1 MPFNTDTLAQARS
14 QNATDDEIWSDLV
27 SKDDRFR
34 VAKEQGA
41 SLDDVASHLSN
52 QGGELTNE
60 GQTYTEGNAQRQ
72 ADEQGQIG
80 SSQGLQASNVRMQE
94 PNGSEERQRN
104 IDPSKPSTQL
114 RSGIGEGQIT
124 GGTIEESTKT
134 EGQRTQEGQKA
145 RQGIRGQ
152 VPTGNKEE
160 VKKAGGNVPSVA
172 SQVIGT
178 ITSPFG
184 YIGEEGWKGIAGIA
198 RTLGADKV
206 AEYASNTAAKSVEDW
221 ATTFGGTPQKEGV
234 GKTIGQVGA
243 FVLEAPIMFAGLGE
257 GAAMAAIGKAGL
269 GGFLAQGYG
278 GMKEDLRDKYLKEG
292 MSEDDANFKSTTHA
306 ALNTVAAIPAYILG
320 GKVAGKVADK
330 FIAESS
336 PALLEL
342 AGRFG
347 MNGMANMVAS
357 SATRGF
363 GAALEGEDIGSAMK
377 DITLSGVLQDFA
389 FAGHSTGEWFH
400 NSLDKAQTARGLP
413 DGMLK
418 WASENSKDRAERVAA
433 NGEIKRREAENQAK
447 AAEATDLPETAKVVG
462 IPEETAP
469 EKPKTHGEL
478 KQGRKTTLYRG
489 EGGDFMDSESGGQW
503 WTTDKSKAEKYGKV
517 TSVTLDDELV
527 GKHSAKGAKED
538 EFVFLDEGKRPLD
551 LSSEETAKQ
560 TTTPAESKEAPKP
573 EEKAIDPSEPP
584 RLQEAAYIA
593 THPETGEKRI
603 FRGENHDEALY
614 KAKQKG
620 FIEDK
625 AHKKLSGTK
634 NAKNRNTEDFGFLDQ
649 HGKFHNREDARWI
662 ADEANQ
668 LTNGSIKFDH
678 YSPEGKALL
687 HSHEV
692 ELEKYPERMHGEVD
706 VDAIHGMTAED
717 ALKHAY
723 SHSSA
728 SDAVKSLI
736 KAVLATKSKTLKTDI
751 LSKQPAAGVIGE
763 AFRKPGL
770 IGIPMSGK
778 LSLRTLVHEAVHS
791 LTADAIYK
799 YFPPEDAK
807 FTVGSSYL
815 KWIEERASDPSVP
828 QPIKRIAS
836 LYKSY
841 LEQVNKKHMAN
852 AGTYSKKFGE
862 TYGDKNLH
870 EFMAE
875 AFSNKDFQAGL
886 RLLKGDGNKSM
897 LKSLIDAVR
906 QYLRIPEGSMLDN
919 VMDATLAIGK
929 MGTSEKEKDFILY
942 APNAEKISI
951 EAGIETGKVASQ
963 VPEEPTTKKD
973 NAFHKVIEKAG
984 MFQDDLKAMG
994 SEDVKN
1000 HIKEAGKGLFSG
1012 LRDAYTMV
1020 ADVLEG
1026 KTIPGLTNAGVK
1038 LTATQHAQA
1047 RRMLDPYVKHLISQV
1062 FPDLYKMSDEGKREI
1077 ANIEYNLEKQK
1088 DTMARL
1094 ERPSAKK
1101 KYSDNELFRLQNDTG
1116 AAIKKL
1122 HQDLEGAKNKHDK
1135 TRQVMDIINKDNI
1148 LGGADIIKEEITSAT
1163 TELEDLRKAYEEG
1176 TAERGAKIRIKE
1188 LEGKIADQ
1196 TEALA
1201 AIEKVHD
1208 LEKYGKEVEA
1218 AKGTFIEENI
1228 QRWRDIVQPAMDEL
1242 YKKVNNTDTVPET
1255 ERGRVFGSRVNLLA
1269 KHEAMKYME
1278 FEGEPDGPVQP
1289 MMGVN
1294 YRNPDIKRDMLAKKA
1309 AFNSEYSNDV
1319 EAILKNSF
1327 GQRMNEASKMD
1338 FYNDMLE
1345 KGIAKWPAE
1354 GEVVK
1359 EIDGKPVRRME
1370 VEWPVKDEKTGR
1382 VRYENKSMYV
1392 RADLYNEIAQILDI
1406 GVKTEANPILQNVTK
1421 LQIIGVADA
1430 TAHLKNLLSVVTNSL
1445 GRDSNLKDVI
1455 SKIPL
1460 VGSAN
1465 AVREIRSV
1473 MKEIQ
1478 SDSPKIR
1485 KELADLAR
1493 TSGMRPHYEQTGI
1506 FAKIP
1511 SAHNLLHEVDVASR
1525 IIMSRRYKNLVKNRG
1540 AVDTPEAK
1548 IDFINQ
1554 IGEYNRRLMSRHE
1567 AALRDVGISPFI
1579 VAGRAMNRMARRL
1592 VTASPGFKTKE
1603 AKAHLEARA
1612 VQASGLVM
1620 ATLLPALINLTTTG
1634 SMFGRAGTPIGAIDF
1649 GPNFD
1654 TSDGKKRIFDL
1665 FQLVGIRRGLR
1676 QLGLNAAFEGIKNG
1690 SSLEEIQKNA
1700 FNDMFTTSMHPFI
1713 GPGVGLGYET
1723 LTGKRLDMRAGF
1735 SDIFTSRKVGG
1746 WMQYV
1751 ENLRTGLKQQNELLY
1766 GLGAG
1771 QAIEKGME
1779 LAGVPRPVEQNT
1791 SETLRDLGLNKDIP
1805 IVSPIARAG
1814 YTALSTMVSAAGGK
1828 LNVSPALKLS
1838 AQLGSKQQ
1846 YDPQQ
1851 DLRYKYR
1858 QEILNAVKAGKKDE
1872 AAEIYKKGISDGI
1885 LTKADDKTLKG
1896 QIKQPDLLLQR
1907 VSRLKTP
1914 EDALSVFRVSTA
1926 DEQDRIAQTV
1936 FKKIKGASAI
1946 TLQSKQKM
1954 FKEFGRVAK
1963 KGTKLYNIVNQ

>member
-1 MPFNTDTLAQARS
+1 MPFDVNAARQAGYS
-14 QNATDDEIWSDLV
+14 DDEIQTHLKSRHPNFDFE
-27 SKDDRFR
+27 SARNSNY
-34 VAKEQGA
+34 
-41 SLDDVASHLSN
+41 SLDEIASHLSK
-52 QGGELTNE
+52 QGGEVKNE
-60 GQTYTEGNAQRQ
+60 GQTQLDGNAQRQ

-80 SSQGLQASNVRMQE
+80 SSEGPQASNVRMQE
-94 PNGSEERQRN
+94 PDGREERQRN
-104 IDPSKPSTQL
+104 LDPSQPQPQL
-114 RSGIGEGQIT
+114 RSGSGEEQIT
-124 GGTIEESTKT
+124 GGTSEESTKT
-134 EGQRTQEGQKA
+134 EGQRTQEGQEA
-145 RQGIRGQ
+145 RKGIRSQ

-160 VKKAGGNVPSVA
+160 VKKGNVPSVA
-172 SQVIGT
+172 SQIIGT
-178 ITSPFG
+178 IAAPFG

-198 RTLGADKV
+198 RTIGADKV
-206 AEYASNTAAKSVEDW
+206 AEYASNTAAQSVEDW

-243 FVLEAPIMFAGLGE
+243 FAIEAPLMFTGG
-257 GAAMAAIGKAGL
+257 GMV
-269 GGFLAQGYG
+269 GFLAQGYG
-278 GMKEDLRDKYLKEG
+278 GMKEDLRNKYLQEG
-292 MSEDDANFKSTTHA
+292 MSEKDANSKSTTHA

-320 GKVAGKVADK
+320 GKIAGKAADK
-330 FIAESS
+330 LIAESS
-336 PALLEL
+336 PALMEL

-363 GAALEGEDIGSAMK
+363 GAALEGEDVMSAMK
-377 DITLSGVLQDFA
+377 DITFSGVLQDFA
-389 FAGHSTGEWFH
+389 FAGHSTGEWFKKAK
-400 NSLDKAQTARGLP
+400 DKA
-413 DGMLK
+413 
-418 WASENSKDRAERVAA
+418 RVARDLSDDQLKVVSEKGDVSEQRAA
-433 NGEIKRREAENQAK
+433 NAEIKRREADNQAK

-478 KQGRKTTLYRG
+478 KQGGKTTLYRG

-662 ADEANQ
+662 ADDANQ
-668 LTNGSIKFDH
+668 LTNGGLEFDH

-706 VDAIHGMTAED
+706 VDTIHGMTAED

-736 KAVLATKSKTLKTDI
+736 KAILATKAKTLKTDI
-751 LSKQPAAGVIGE
+751 VNKIIELDSKEAGSRKAGEIGVP
-763 AFRKPGL
+763 K
-770 IGIPMSGK
+770 SGK
-778 LSLRTLVHEAVHS
+778 IAIRTLIHEAVHS
-791 LTADAIYK
+791 LTADAINK
-799 YFPPEDAK
+799 YFPKEDAK

-828 QPIKRIAS
+828 KPIKRIAS

-841 LEQVNKKHMAN
+841 LEQAEKRWMAN
-852 AGTYSKKFGE
+852 AQYHSQKIGE
-862 TYGDKNLH
+862 RYGDKNIH

-942 APNAEKISI
+942 APNAEKIST

-1062 FPDLYKMSDEGKREI
+1062 FPDLYKMSTEGKEEI
-1077 ANIEYNLEKQK
+1077 AEIEYNLERQK

-1122 HQDLEGAKNKHDK
+1122 HQDLEEAKNKHDK

-1163 TELEDLRKAYEEG
+1163 AELDDLRKAYEEG
-1176 TAERGAKIRIKE
+1176 TAERGAKSRIKE

-1228 QRWRDIVQPAMDEL
+1228 QRWKDIVQPAMDEL

-1345 KGIAKWPAE
+1345 KGIAKWPIN
-1354 GEVVK
+1354 GETIK

-1406 GVKTEANPILQNVTK
+1406 GVKNEANPILKNVTK

-1445 GRDSNLKDVI
+1445 GRDSNLKDII

-1460 VGSAN
+1460 LGSAN
-1465 AVREIRSV
+1465 AIGEIRSV

-1485 KELADLAR
+1485 KELSDLAR

-1506 FAKIP
+1506 SALIP
-1511 SAHNLLHEVDVASR
+1511 SAHNLLHRVDVASR
-1525 IIMSRRYKNLVKNRG
+1525 IIMSRRYKNLVKNFG
-1540 AVDTPEAK
+1540 ADPSPEAK

-1592 VTASPGFKTKE
+1592 ITMSPGFKTTE
-1603 AKAHLEARA
+1603 GKAHLEAMA
-1612 VQASGLVM
+1612 IQASGLVM

-1634 SMFGRAGTPIGAIDF
+1634 NMFGRAGTPIGAIDF

-1654 TSDGKKRIFDL
+1654 TSDGKKRTFDL

-1751 ENLRTGLKQQNELLY
+1751 ENLRTGIKQQNELLY
-1766 GLGAG
+1766 GLGVG
-1771 QAIEKGME
+1771 QGIEKGME

-1805 IVSPIARAG
+1805 LVSPIARAG

-1851 DLRYKYR
+1851 DIRYKYR
-1858 QEILNAVKAGKKDE
+1858 QEILNAVKAGKQDE
-1872 AAEIYKKGISDGI
+1872 AAEIYKKGISEGI
-1885 LTKADDKTLKG
+1885 LTKADNKTLKG
-1896 QIKQPDLLLQR
+1896 QIKQPDLLIQR

-1914 EDALSVFRVSTA
+1914 EDALSVFRVATEE
-1926 DEQDRIAQTV
+1926 EQDRIVNTV
-1936 FKKIKGASAI
+1936 FKKIKGATAISAEA
-1946 TLQSKQKM
+1946 KQKM
-1954 FKEFGRVAK
+1954 FQEFGKVAK
-1963 KGTKLYNIVNQ
+1963 KGTRLYNVVNQ